1 MTQLP
6 NNALINQRRQ
16 TDQLIERYKH
26 AADALPST
34 GFGLSAKVLSAILLM
49 RGYEA
54 FMYSKRN
61 PYPKTIALL
70 RWQVSYL
77 ECTRAAYA
85 STASRPTPK
94 LGGGNAGRRHK
105 SQ

>member
-1 MTQLP
+1 MRHAGILHFPTVIQLTHK
-6 NNALINQRRQ
+6 ALPKQRQQ
-16 TDQLIERYKH
+16 TAQLIVRYKR

-34 GFGLSAKVLSAILLM
+34 GFGLSAQVLSAILLM

-70 RWQVSYL
+70 RWRISYL
-77 ECTRAAYA
+77 ETSAPH
-85 STASRPTPK
+85 TLLPHP
-94 LGGGNAGRRHK
+94 
-105 SQ
+105 SQSL